1 MLVLVL
7 YPVLVL
13 SFVRGLVLGSGLV
26 LVPVSAP
33 PLPLYLS
40 LPIPYHA
47 SDVSDCSRSTN
58 EKETK
63 IDKGSGRNEDE

>member
-1 MLVLVL
+1 VLVLVL
-7 YPVLVL
+7 NPVLVL
-13 SFVRGLVLGSGLV
+13 SFVRDLVFNSVLV

-33 PLPLYLS
+33 SLPLYLS

-63 IDKGSGRNEDE
+63 TDKGGGRNEDE